1 MGHPRTP
8 TLATA
13 TSAALAD
20 IVAAARRYE
29 EMGADAL
36 SAWNTGLQEL
46 TDEEEEELTEV
57 LQPLLPFFENYPP
70 RMPEGR

>member
-57 LQPLLPFFENYPP
+57 LQPLLPFFENCPP
-70 RMPEGR
+70 RMPKGR